1 MRVLVVGASAG
12 TGWQVVQ
19 HLLQLG
25 ADVTAFARSAA
36 KLPDLS
42 PRLHRFEGDAMRPQ
56 DLDRAMPG
64 HDAVVVTLGIHES
77 ALRVRL
83 FGPARTPSDV
93 RSTGTRMVIAAM
105 KRHGL
110 RRLVVQ
116 TSYGVGP
123 TRAQLPPMTRV
134 VFALLLKP
142 QIADTEKQEGLVRES
157 GLDWVIVQPVNLT
170 DAHKPGAALASLAGE
185 RHSLTVSRQQVAAYI
200 GESIRGAPAVRC
212 TVALSA
218 S

>member
-1 MRVLVVGASAG
+1 MKVLVVGASAG

-19 HLLQLG
+19 HLLQQG
-25 ADVTAFARSAA
+25 CEVTAFARSAA

-42 PRLHRFEGDAMRPQ
+42 PRLHRFEGDAMRSQ
-56 DLDRAMPG
+56 DLDLVMPG

-83 FGPARTPSDV
+83 LGPAGTPPDV
-93 RSTGTRMVIAAM
+93 RSTGTHLVIAAM

-123 TRAQLPPMTRV
+123 TRERLPLMTRII
-134 VFALLLKP
+134 FALLLKP
-142 QIADTEKQEGLVRES
+142 QIADTEEQERLVRES
-157 GLDWVIVQPVNLT
+157 ELDWVIVQPVNLT
-170 DAHKPGAALASLAGE
+170 DAPKPGAALASTTGV
-185 RHSLTVSRQQVAAYI
+185 RRSLTVSRQQVAAYM
-200 GESIRGAPAVRC
+200 GEAIRGSSPIGC
-212 TVALSA
+212 TVALSSA
-218 S
+218 